1 MYKVFFENRIVYLTD
16 DFASAFRYNYG
27 LFYKFYDTQELRE
40 LVKLFGYLT
49 KIKKLFIVHKDVDYL
64 FEKFSSIFKIVEAAG
79 GVVRSS
85 SGKVLVLQRRGKWD
99 LPKGKVEEGE
109 QPVEAALREVGEET
123 GLKGLKAGD
132 PITVTYHTYL
142 LDGQP
147 VLKKTTWYEMR
158 YDGDETLVTPQRE
171 EEISEVLWLIP
182 EDMTMILGNTYLSII
197 DVLREAKLLPF

>member
-16 DFASAFRYNYG
+16 DFAKAFRYNYG
-27 LFYKFYDTQELRE
+27 LFYKFYDTKELAE
-40 LVKLFGYLT
+40 LIKLFGYLT
-49 KIKKLFIVHKDVDYL
+49 KIKKLFIFHRDVEHL
-64 FEKFSSIFKIVEAAG
+64 FSRFASLFRVVEAAG

-85 SGKVLVLQRRGKWD
+85 SGKVLVMQRRGKWD
-99 LPKGKVEEGE
+99 LPKGKREEGE
-109 QPVEAALREVGEET
+109 KPVEAALREVQEET
-123 GLKGLKAGD
+123 GLKDLRAGD

-147 VLKKTTWYEMR
+147 VLKKTTWYEMT
-158 YDGDETLVTPQRE
+158 YSGDESLVTPQKE
-171 EEISEVLWLIP
+171 EDITEVLWLIP